1 MELLE
6 GGKMLRS
13 QCGHNCCC
21 CNPAPL
27 FVAGIWAYIP
37 NKGLQDTEREYDRSG
52 IELGA
57 TLKALLDVMS
67 KEELRGEKPKPVRR
81 LFKDLRKEIKRTIR
95 KMPNRTLANSLFAI
109 TSLKEADK
117 AMMSK
122 GVQSIS
128 GRCGP
133 KDLHC
138 PFATECQTPARFGG
152 YCT

>member
-1 MELLE
+1 M
-6 GGKMLRS
+6 
-13 QCGHNCCC
+13 
-21 CNPAPL
+21 
-27 FVAGIWAYIP
+27 
-37 NKGLQDTEREYDRSG
+37 QDTEREYDRSG

-67 KEELRGEKPKPVRR
+67 KAELRGEKPKPVRR

-128 GRCGP
+128 GRCGSMGVVGP
-133 KDLHC
+133 SL
-138 PFATECQTPARFGG
+138 PFCH
-152 YCT
+152 